1 MYADEKS
8 DKVIVPKKQP
18 NNESLLSAEDVEER
32 TLPRRN
38 TGQATAVRTQRRGIA
53 SIGLAGVRQ
62 AALSLWRSYSRE
74 EPSAL
79 VAHAGICTGGTG

>member
-8 DKVIVPKKQP
+8 EKVIVPKKQP

-32 TLPRRN
+32 TLPKRN
-38 TGQATAVRTQRRGIA
+38 TGQTTAVRTQRRGIA

-62 AALSLWRSYSRE
+62 AVLSL
-74 EPSAL
+74 
-79 VAHAGICTGGTG
+79 